1 MTQAE
6 VHVVT
11 AEEVGILI
19 EALRLIADPDR
30 VQSLSVAR
38 GIAKA
43 ALLQEATA

>member
-1 MTQAE
+1 MTQRE
-6 VHVVT
+6 ID
-11 AEEVGILI
+11 ILV

-43 ALLQEATA
+43 ALLQEASA